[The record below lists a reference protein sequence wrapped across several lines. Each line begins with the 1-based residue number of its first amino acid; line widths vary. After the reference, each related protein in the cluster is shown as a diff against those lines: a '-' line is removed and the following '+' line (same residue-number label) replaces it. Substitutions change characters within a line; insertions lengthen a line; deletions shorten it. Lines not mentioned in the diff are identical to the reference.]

1 MGRLFEKRMDF
12 IRDVTSIVFPIL
24 RSFGHMFFGFLL
36 YKYQILSKEATK
48 EISHLV
54 LKLLLPIY
62 MFSKIGILS
71 SPDTL
76 QFIFPILTI
85 VLLCIAVGIGAT
97 YLSYKYLLG
106 NLNCFLNVYFALNT
120 FTNFFLL
127 PLLTVDGICQPYG
140 YLGKY
145 ESCKYDIQ
153 LVLLFTMMMNVYVF
167 TITDYCYE
175 TDSAKYRFEVLE
187 RGNAT
192 LSQVLLPRDPQENSN
207 ISLERSTIFTSP
219 NIQKNRFQEILG
231 RLSNRSIIC
240 SIAGFILGVFPPT
253 RALFFAEDATFRWS
267 IDILYDLTMNLI
279 FTNIILGYSLAETY
293 FNKQDDGSPSFLNK
307 TQFLYIVLTK
317 LVAVPIIGFV
327 VFYILRGFSEFFQD
341 PVYAYSQ
348 YVQFLTPSANVH
360 IMFAIKHQY
369 AKKDVSLLL
378 LYEVQYN
385 LAINVHS

>member
-253 RALFFAEDATFRWS
+253 RALFFAEDATFRV
-267 IDILYDLTMNLI
+267 IC
-279 FTNIILGYSLAETY
+279 
-293 FNKQDDGSPSFLNK
+293 
-307 TQFLYIVLTK
+307 
-317 LVAVPIIGFV
+317 
-327 VFYILRGFSEFFQD
+327 
-341 PVYAYSQ
+341 
-348 YVQFLTPSANVH
+348 
-360 IMFAIKHQY
+360 HQLCY
-369 AKKDVSLLL
+369 YL
-378 LYEVQYN
+378 
-385 LAINVHS
+385 